1 MHLSTERPVNKVN
14 SSGAQAA
21 VLIPLMKKDDGWHM
35 LFQQRALDIEMQP
48 GDVCF
53 PGGHTEQEETP
64 EETVLREVAEELL
77 VQPSQ
82 ITIVRSLPA
91 RPGPG
96 GLTVTPFIGILRGY
110 AGHFDPAEVDHVF
123 TAPVSSLAP
132 ERPDVY
138 IVPGEPEIW
147 GFTGRLVTEFLER
160 FDLRELT
167 DA

>member
-1 MHLSTERPVNKVN
+1 MNPEHGTDNTDFLSR
-14 SSGAQAA
+14 AA
-21 VLIPLMKKDDGWHM
+21 VLIPLLQKGGAWHM

-53 PGGHTEQEETP
+53 PGGHTEMHETP
-64 EETVLREVAEELL
+64 KETVLREVSEELL

-82 ITIVRSLPA
+82 IEIVRSLPE

-96 GLTVTPFIGILRGY
+96 RLTVTPFVGILHDY
-110 AGHFDPAEVDHVF
+110 AGRFDPAEVNHVF

-132 ERPDVY
+132 VRPDVY

-147 GFTGRLVTEFLER
+147 GFTGRLVTEFLKR
-160 FDLRELT
+160 FDLLKLT
-167 DA
+167 DG